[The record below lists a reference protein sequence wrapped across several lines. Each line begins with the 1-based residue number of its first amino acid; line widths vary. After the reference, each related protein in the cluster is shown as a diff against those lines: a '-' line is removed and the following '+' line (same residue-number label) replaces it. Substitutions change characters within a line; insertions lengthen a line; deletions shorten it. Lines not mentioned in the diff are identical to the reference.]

1 MSQPPKPVLASVPAF
16 TQGPEG
22 ADPQRVKAK
31 AKPALAAEAIEEK
44 GWWRAHRF
52 LVLRRLSQL
61 SILLLFLMGPW
72 FGWWLVKGNLNYSI
86 TLNTVPLT
94 DPLVLLQSLLTRHAP
109 ERNALIGAAIVLVF
123 YALVGGRAYCGW
135 VCPVNLVTD
144 AAAALRRR
152 WDIRGGADM
161 PRETRFWMLGLI
173 LLLAATTGGI
183 VWELVSPVSMLPRG
197 LLFGMGAGWLL
208 ILGIFLFDLFVMQ
221 HGWCS
226 HICPVG
232 AFYSLLGKLSFTRVT
247 ANQRAACNDCLD
259 CFAVCPVHHFIK
271 LPLKGAKKG
280 AGPMIVSGDCSNCGR
295 CIDVCSKDVF
305 SFTNRLNRQPDTQ
318 QPATLV

>member
-1 MSQPPKPVLASVPAF
+1 MSSTRLP
-16 TQGPEG
+16 
-22 ADPQRVKAK
+22 
-31 AKPALAAEAIEEK
+31 LAAEAITEK
-44 GWWRAHRF
+44 GWWLAHRF

-61 SILLLFLMGPW
+61 SILLLFLIGPW

-86 TLNTVPLT
+86 TLNTVPLA
-94 DPLVLLQSLLTRHAP
+94 DPLVLLQSLLTRHVP
-109 ERNALIGAAIVLVF
+109 ERNALIGAALVLVF

-152 WDIRGGADM
+152 WDIRGGADFSGN
-161 PRETRFWMLGLI
+161 TRFWMLGLI

-197 LLFGMGAGWLL
+197 LMFGMGAGWLL
-208 ILGIFLFDLFVMQ
+208 IGGIFLFDLFVMKN
-221 HGWCS
+221 GWCG
-226 HICPVG
+226 HLCPVG
-232 AFYSLLGKLSFTRVT
+232 AFYSLLGRFSVVRVT

-259 CFAVCPVHHFIK
+259 CFTVCPEQQVIK

-280 AGPMIVSGDCSNCGR
+280 ASPIILSGNCTNCGR
-295 CIDVCSKDVF
+295 CVDVCSKDVF
-305 SFTNRLNRQPDTQ
+305 
-318 QPATLV
+318 TLTTRFKPKLDSSAQALPNP

>member
-1 MSQPPKPVLASVPAF
+1 MSTPQPRLAV
-16 TQGPEG
+16 
-22 ADPQRVKAK
+22 
-31 AKPALAAEAIEEK
+31 EAIEEK
-44 GWWRAHRF
+44 GWWLAHRF

-61 SILLLFLMGPW
+61 SILLLFLIGPW

-86 TLNTVPLT
+86 TLNTVPLA
-94 DPLVLLQSLLTRHAP
+94 DPLVLLQSLLTRHVP
-109 ERNALIGAAIVLVF
+109 ELNALIGAVIVLVF

-152 WDIRGGADM
+152 WDIRGGMDFSGNA
-161 PRETRFWMLGLI
+161 RFWMLGLI

-208 ILGIFLFDLFVMQ
+208 IGGIFLFDLFVMQ

-232 AFYSLLGKLSFTRVT
+232 AFYSLLGKLSLTRVS
-247 ANQRAACNDCLD
+247 AVKRAACNDCLD
-259 CFAVCPVHHFIK
+259 CFSVCPVHHVIK
-271 LPLKGAKKG
+271 LPLKGEKKG
-280 AGPMIVSGDCSNCGR
+280 ASPMITSGDCSNCGR

-305 SFTNRLNRQPDTQ
+305 TFTTRFHASAPSGTL
-318 QPATLV
+318 ATPPN